1 MNLRKILLTLLSLAL
16 VTMLLM
22 GCGNTGSTEETNN
35 KQESE
40 IKTETTSESESENAV
55 ENETESAV
63 ETESENETETL
74 TEIETESESETESE
88 TTLSLYDIAFVGDSR
103 TLTMAKGGRLEF
115 DLLPASLV
123 FATWGGKVSDAVA
136 HDNALRAAQAD
147 KPVAIFWYGINDAQ
161 SAPSIRE
168 DVQGFCNRYL
178 ELIQVY
184 QKANPDSQIVV
195 LSILTTSVNEKD
207 YYPEQN
213 DMIAR
218 YNQAIEELCKQE
230 SYTYLDISHLYHGEE
245 DFHTGDNIH
254 FSIHWYVDYFLPCI
268 TEELNIQM

>member
-1 MNLRKILLTLLSLAL
+1 MTLRKILLTLLSLWL
-16 VTMLLM
+16 VAMLLM
-22 GCGNTGSTEETNN
+22 GCGNTGSTEET
-35 KQESE
+35 KTEKESE
-40 IKTETTSESESENAV
+40 TVTETTSESEL
-55 ENETESAV
+55 ESQ
-63 ETESENETETL
+63 TESE
-74 TEIETESESETESE
+74 TEIQTESETQTEVETESESETDSE
-88 TTLSLYDIAFVGDSR
+88 TALSLYDIAFVGDSR

-147 KPVAIFWYGINDAQ
+147 KPVAIFWYGINDVQ

-184 QKANPDSQIVV
+184 QEVNPDSQIVV

-245 DFHTGDNIH
+245 DFHTGDYIH